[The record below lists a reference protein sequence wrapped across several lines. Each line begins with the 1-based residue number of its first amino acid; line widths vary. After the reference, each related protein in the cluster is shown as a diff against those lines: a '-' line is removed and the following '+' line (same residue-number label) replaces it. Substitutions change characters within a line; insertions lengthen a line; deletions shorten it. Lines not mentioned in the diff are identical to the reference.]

1 MRHFASLALAA
12 MLALGTLLTAM
23 PPAMAMPVTNSPS
36 PNVSGITLVQ
46 ERGSRRY
53 LDYDRGGRE
62 YWRDRHH
69 HRRHWRESR
78 DRRWDRRRYWDDDRG
93 YYYDRRYY
101 RPRRSGFILE
111 IRP

>member
-1 MRHFASLALAA
+1 
-12 MLALGTLLTAM
+12 MLAMGTLLTAM
-23 PPAMAMPVTNSPS
+23 APAMAMPATNSPS
-36 PNVSGITLVQ
+36 PNASGIVLVQ

-53 LDYDRGGRE
+53 LDYDRGRRE
-62 YWRDRHH
+62 YWRERHH
-69 HRRHWRESR
+69 DRRHWRESR

-101 RPRRSGFILE
+101 RPRRGGIIFE